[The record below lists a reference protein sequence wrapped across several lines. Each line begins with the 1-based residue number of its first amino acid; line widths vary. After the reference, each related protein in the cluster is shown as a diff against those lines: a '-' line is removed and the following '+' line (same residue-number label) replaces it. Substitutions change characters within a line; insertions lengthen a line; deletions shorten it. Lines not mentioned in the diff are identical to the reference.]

1 MKSRHGFIGGYT
13 GTPKFEEYYEDI
25 EEDYYEESLDID
37 FIIEEEVEQSRIDRL
52 IKLEP
57 KVM

>member
-13 GTPKFEEYYEDI
+13 GTPKFEEYYEDT
-25 EEDYYEESLDID
+25 EEEYYEESLDIN
-37 FIIEEEVEQSRIDRL
+37 FIIEEEIEQTRIDRL

>member
-13 GTPKFEEYYEDI
+13 GTPKFEEYYEDT
-25 EEDYYEESLDID
+25 EEEYYEESLDIN
-37 FIIEEEVEQSRIDRL
+37 FIIEEEIEQARIDRL

-57 KVM
+57 KVI

>member
-13 GTPKFEEYYEDI
+13 GTPKFEEYYEDT
-25 EEDYYEESLDID
+25 EAEYYEESLDID
-37 FIIEEEVEQSRIDRL
+37 FIIEEEVEQARIDRL

-57 KVM
+57 KVI